1 MRVVLDTNVLL
12 SGLIIPDSL
21 PGRIVQAWR
30 ETRFDLVF
38 SEQMLEEIRRI
49 LASPKINKRLKWDA
63 EEIERFLLLLR
74 FKCMIT
80 IPPPMSFDDLRDP
93 DDAAI
98 LSALIDSGAEA
109 LVTGDEDLLILA
121 NRYPIFSPAEFAR
134 RL

>member
-30 ETRFDLVF
+30 EARFDLVF

-49 LASPKINKRLKWDA
+49 LAYPKINKRLKWDA
-63 EEIERFLLLLR
+63 EEIARFLLLLR
-74 FKCMIT
+74 FKCVIT
-80 IPPPMSFDDLRDP
+80 NPSPMSFDDLRDP
-93 DDAAI
+93 DDAAV
-98 LSALIDSGAEA
+98 LSALIESGAEA
-109 LVTGDEDLLILA
+109 LVTGDEDLLTLA

>member
-30 ETRFDLVF
+30 EARFDLVF

-49 LASPKINKRLKWDA
+49 LAYPKINKRLKWDA

-74 FKCMIT
+74 FKCVIT
-80 IPPPMSFDDLRDP
+80 TPPPMSFEDLRDP

-98 LSALIDSGAEA
+98 LSALIDSCAEA

-121 NRYPIFSPAEFAR
+121 GRYPIFSPAEFTR

>member
-12 SGLIIPDSL
+12 SGLILPDSL

-30 ETRFDLVF
+30 EARFDLVF

-49 LASPKINKRLKWDA
+49 LAYPKINRRLKWDA

-74 FKCMIT
+74 FKCVIINPSLMN
-80 IPPPMSFDDLRDP
+80 FDDLRDP

-121 NRYPIFSPAEFAR
+121 NRYPIFPPAEFAR

>member
-30 ETRFDLVF
+30 EARFDLVF
-38 SEQMLEEIRRI
+38 SERMLEEIRRI
-49 LASPKINKRLKWDA
+49 LAYPKINKRLKWDA
-63 EEIERFLLLLR
+63 DEIERFLLLLR
-74 FKCMIT
+74 FKCVIVN
-80 IPPPMSFDDLRDP
+80 PPPMRFQDLRYP
-93 DDAAI
+93 DDAII
-98 LSALIDSGAEA
+98 LSGLIDSHAEA

-121 NRYPIFSPAEFAR
+121 DRYPIFSPAEFAR

>member
-30 ETRFDLVF
+30 EARFDLVF
-38 SEQMLEEIRRI
+38 SERMLEEIRRI
-49 LASPKINKRLKWDA
+49 LAYPKINKRLKWDA
-63 EEIERFLLLLR
+63 DEIERFLLLLR
-74 FKCMIT
+74 FKCVIVN
-80 IPPPMSFDDLRDP
+80 PPPMRFQDLRDP
-93 DDAAI
+93 DDAII
-98 LSALIDSGAEA
+98 LSGLIDSHAEA

-121 NRYPIFSPAEFAR
+121 DRYPIFSPAEFAR